1 MKSTF
6 IPITLKLLICL
17 IVLSCSDDEAGQ
29 IIDNTPT
36 TFEII
41 ANSSEHN
48 TLEELLIN
56 SELRDVIDTGVFTV
70 FAPTDEAFANVDL
83 SSLTDEQINQILLNH
98 VLTGKAESSDF
109 GNGYERT
116 NASEIFTG
124 NTNSLN
130 IYINVDGGITLNGTS
145 SVINP
150 DNDASNGV
158 VHFVDAVIPIPSIST
173 FVTADTRFSTLATAL
188 TREDQPDFVG
198 TLSSFNDPAPFTVF
212 APTNDAFT
220 DLLAELEIESLADIG
235 ATLLTSTLNTHV
247 IAGSMV
253 REEDLTTATFGTLG
267 DDIDINAETAVITD
281 MNNRDIN
288 IIITNVQAGNGV
300 IHVVDKVILPTLE

>member
-1 MKSTF
+1 M
-6 IPITLKLLICL
+6 TLKKISLISAL
-17 IVLSCSDDEAGQ
+17 FIFITSCSDDEAGQ

-41 ANSSEHN
+41 ANSPNHN

-56 SELRDVIDTGVFTV
+56 SELRDVIDSGIFTV
-70 FAPTDEAFANVDL
+70 FAPTDEAFNAVDL
-83 SSLTDEQINQILLNH
+83 SSLTDEQATQILLNH

-116 NASEIFTG
+116 NATETFTG

-130 IYINVDGGITLNGTS
+130 IYINVDGGLTLNGVS
-145 SVINP
+145 SVINSN
-150 DNDASNGV
+150 NDASNGV
-158 VHFVDAVIPIPSIST
+158 VHFVDTVIPIPSIST
-173 FVTADTRFSTLATAL
+173 FVTADTGFSTLATAL

-220 DLLAELEIESLADIG
+220 DLLAELEIESLEDIE
-235 ATLLTSTLNTHV
+235 ATLLTATLNTHV
-247 IAGSMV
+247 IAGNMI
-253 REEDLTTATFGTLG
+253 REEDLTTATVGTLG

-281 MNNRDIN
+281 VNNRDIN
-288 IIITNVQAGNGV
+288 IIITNIQAGNGV
-300 IHVVDKVILPTLE
+300 IHKVDRVILPTLE